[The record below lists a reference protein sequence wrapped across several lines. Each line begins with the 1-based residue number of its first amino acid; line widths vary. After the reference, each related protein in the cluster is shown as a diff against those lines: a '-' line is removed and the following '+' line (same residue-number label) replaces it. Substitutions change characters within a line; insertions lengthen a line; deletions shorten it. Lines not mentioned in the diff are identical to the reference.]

1 MTRGT
6 PHYLIFDLDGTLI
19 NSLPDLTTALNLLRR
34 EMELPV
40 LQQDQV
46 GAMVGD
52 GVSLLVRRA
61 LGEKLYSDQRLER
74 FMTLYD
80 QHLLDQTA
88 CYPGITEFLEHH
100 DPALLALV
108 TNKPIAFTRRI
119 LDGLNLAGHFTAVI
133 GGDSY
138 QHKKPD
144 PYPLQ
149 QAMRQIAADP
159 ERTVMIG
166 DHHNDL
172 QAARAAGIA
181 NCFCGYGFGQAGD
194 LVPDYYAARP
204 ADLLTLFPGSLLD

>member
-1 MTRGT
+1 MTRGV

-19 NSLPDLTTALNLLRR
+19 NSLPDLTTSLNLLRT
-34 EMELPV
+34 EMDLPA

-61 LGEKLYSDQRLER
+61 LGERLYSEQRLDR
-74 FMTLYD
+74 FMALYD
-80 QHLLDQTA
+80 QHLLDQTT
-88 CYPGITEFLEHH
+88 CYPGITAFLERH

-119 LDGLNLAGHFTAVI
+119 LDGLNLAGHFAAVI
-133 GGDSY
+133 GGDSFKR
-138 QHKKPD
+138 KKPD
-144 PYPLQ
+144 PYPLL
-149 QAMRQIAADP
+149 QALRQIAADP
-159 ERTVMIG
+159 DRTVMIG

-181 NCFCGYGFGQAGD
+181 NCFCAYGFGHAGD
-194 LVPDYYAARP
+194 LVPDYYAAQP
-204 ADLLTLFPGSLLD
+204 TDLATLFPGSPLD